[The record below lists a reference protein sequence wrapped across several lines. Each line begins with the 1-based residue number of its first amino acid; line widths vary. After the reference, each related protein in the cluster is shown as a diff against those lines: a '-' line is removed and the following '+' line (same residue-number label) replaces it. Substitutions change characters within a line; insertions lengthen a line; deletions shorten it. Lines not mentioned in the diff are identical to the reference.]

1 MNIRLLATTCLLT
14 SLGAECALGD
24 GTVTLRPVVRVAA
37 DAPIVLSTVATL
49 EGPEAIAL
57 GGLAIERRGEIVTIE
72 DVRAAIGADPSVH
85 WGKLTL
91 AGSRCR
97 VVRVA
102 PAEPVAVVA
111 AAPTAPAPEAAAAG
125 PDVRSVTAARI
136 AAALGVP
143 TDHLRL
149 ELDRAG
155 PDAAILDEPI
165 EGRTIDIRPIGV
177 SDRLPISVT
186 IYERDRLVARGVVRA
201 QASVQR
207 EVAVARVPI
216 QRGEALTA
224 DNIERQSVWVGL
236 TARVLS
242 PDECIGRVA
251 RGRIG
256 AGEHV
261 STQDA
266 APPVAIHKGDQ
277 AMIHCISGSVILKL
291 RARAMTDGA
300 PGETIEFTGLD
311 GKKGRVIRARVES
324 PGIAIATT
332 DDGGLS
338 Q

>member
-1 MNIRLLATTCLLT
+1 MNDRLLAITCLLA
-14 SLGAECALGD
+14 SLGAGCALAD
-24 GTVTLRPVVRVAA
+24 GTITLRPVVRVAA

-57 GGLAIERRGEIVTIE
+57 GGLAIERRGESVTIE
-72 DVRAAIGADPSVH
+72 DIREAIGADPSVH

-97 VVRVA
+97 VVRIA
-102 PAEPVAVVA
+102 PAEPAPVA
-111 AAPTAPAPEAAAAG
+111 AARPSAPEPTAAASE
-125 PDVRSVTAARI
+125 PDVRSLIVPRI
-136 AAALGVP
+136 AAGLGVP
-143 TDHLRL
+143 VDHLRL

-155 PDAAILDEPI
+155 PEGAILDEVI
-165 EGRTIDIRPIGV
+165 AGRTIDIRPIGV

-186 IYERDRLVARGVVRA
+186 IYERDRLIARGVVRA
-201 QASVQR
+201 QASVLR
-207 EVAVARVPI
+207 EVAVARAPI
-216 QRGEALTA
+216 QRGEALTT
-224 DNIERQSVWVGL
+224 DNIESQSAWLGL

-242 PDECIGRVA
+242 PVECIGRVA

-261 STQDA
+261 SAQDA

-277 AMIHCISGSVILKL
+277 AIIHCISGSVILKL
-291 RARAMTDGA
+291 RARAITDGA